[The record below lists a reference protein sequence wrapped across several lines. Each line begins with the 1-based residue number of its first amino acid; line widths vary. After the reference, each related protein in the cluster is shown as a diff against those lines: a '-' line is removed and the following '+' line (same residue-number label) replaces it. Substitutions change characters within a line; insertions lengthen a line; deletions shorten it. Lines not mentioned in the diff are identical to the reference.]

1 MVLSHHL
8 PLFLPKAAC
17 LPGSQSGARF
27 WRDLG
32 RRPVLLWTAH
42 SAAKAAAPFVSP
54 RRQGANA
61 VPGGSWAPRAA
72 ARRWGGV
79 RRGNTL
85 SLATS
90 NPTLGRA
97 SRLGAPRPGYGMRP
111 GLPGVGAERALGA
124 TSRHPGPLAAWAQ
137 PRGRPHLEAG
147 GRVGRIRGAGSRGR
161 WNVRRG
167 EEGRRLRS
175 RSLLTPR
182 KRPGESQSLPGARSG
197 PRARRWQLCG
207 SRARRAPV
215 NAGLRLQPPSAR
227 GLLRHRPPGRR
238 HGNDQL

>member
-1 MVLSHHL
+1 MRC
-8 PLFLPKAAC
+8 PAAPGPPERPHGAGEGSGGVTRC
-17 LPGSQSGARF
+17 LWRPPTRPSGAPHG
-27 WRDLG
+27 L
-32 RRPVLLWTAH
+32 
-42 SAAKAAAPFVSP
+42 
-54 RRQGANA
+54 
-61 VPGGSWAPRAA
+61 
-72 ARRWGGV
+72 
-79 RRGNTL
+79 
-85 SLATS
+85 
-90 NPTLGRA
+90 
-97 SRLGAPRPGYGMRP
+97 
-111 GLPGVGAERALGA
+111 GLPGRGMGYGQVSRVSGLSGLLALPPA
-124 TSRHPGPLAAWAQ
+124 IRGPLAAWAQ

-167 EEGRRLRS
+167 EERRRLHS

-215 NAGLRLQPPSAR
+215 SAGLRLQPPSAR